1 MLFSEAAIQNQVE
14 PLYAAEL
21 TLTRKNTVSYVLAV
35 HENNIKYSEKNIEN
49 IQNICTVMGALFY
62 SHCSNLT

>member
-14 PLYAAEL
+14 PLYAADL

-49 IQNICTVMGALFY
+49 IQNICTVM
-62 SHCSNLT
+62 